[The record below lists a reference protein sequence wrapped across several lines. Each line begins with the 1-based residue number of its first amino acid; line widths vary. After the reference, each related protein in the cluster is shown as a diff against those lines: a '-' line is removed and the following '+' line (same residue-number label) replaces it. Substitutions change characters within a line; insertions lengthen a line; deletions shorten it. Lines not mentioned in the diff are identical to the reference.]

1 MRPEVAKES
10 PHVGIFWLIK
20 GKVIIYSASLNDA
33 EDCGDFKI
41 HPRSHEEVWS
51 VLQKSSDA
59 PTDVEYEEAP
69 RGRVMYDTK
78 TQRFTLLDDRCILR
92 DRDAVRKI
100 KQRMHLPKN
109 TTISGDSH
117 YQCSLCLHKRG
128 E

>member
-1 MRPEVAKES
+1 MRPEVGKES

-20 GKVIIYSASLNDA
+20 GKLIIDSASLSDA
-33 EDCGDFKI
+33 EDYGHFKI

-59 PTDVEYEEAP
+59 PTDVEYDELP
-69 RGRVMYDTK
+69 RGRVMYDMK
-78 TQRFTLLDDRCILR
+78 TQRFTLLADKCILR
-92 DRDAVRKI
+92 DKKVVRKI

-109 TTISGDSH
+109 TTIGGDSH
-117 YQCSLCLHKRG
+117 YQCSLCLHKTG